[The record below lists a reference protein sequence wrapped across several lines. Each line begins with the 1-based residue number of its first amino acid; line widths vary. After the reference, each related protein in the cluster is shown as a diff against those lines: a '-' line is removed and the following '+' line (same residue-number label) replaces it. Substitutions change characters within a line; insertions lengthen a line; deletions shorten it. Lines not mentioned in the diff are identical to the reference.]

1 MEIHSNFEKYSPS
14 RRSDLDQLVCL
25 LKGSLDMIMINETF
39 LNNVRFFNCFTNNWW
54 DLHAILLRIWVDCM
68 EFYSKFYQLA
78 YLEQTNIAFKST

>member
-39 LNNVRFFNCFTNNWW
+39 LNNVRFFNCFINNWW
-54 DLHAILLRIWVDCM
+54 DLHGIFFEILSVSI
-68 EFYSKFYQLA
+68 
-78 YLEQTNIAFKST
+78 LEQTNIAFKST

>member
-39 LNNVRFFNCFTNNWW
+39 LNNVSFFNCFINNWW
-54 DLHAILLRIWVDCM
+54 DLHAIFFEILSVSI
-68 EFYSKFYQLA
+68 
-78 YLEQTNIAFKST
+78 LEQTNIAFKST